1 MRQFDELFSDPV
13 PKRLWLDLFL
23 NLIFDFL
30 SQWMVFEGSV
40 QFVDFFQIPPAQKLR
55 RRRLFGIHWVSNLL
69 QMLMM
74 ICFGFS

>member
-1 MRQFDELFSDPV
+1 MRQFDELFSDQV

-30 SQWMVFEGSV
+30 SQWMVFEAV
-40 QFVDFFQIPPAQKLR
+40 LVDFLPVQKLR
-55 RRRLFGIHWVSNLL
+55 RRRLSGIHWVSNLL